1 MAFSL
6 SGKRTAVLFFL
17 TKLHT
22 ILLLII
28 RARQSLLSE
37 CQRISTLRFLLG
49 PRPGACGL
57 VVPGGLL
64 FYHVLF

>member
-22 ILLLII
+22 ILLLLI
-28 RARQSLLSE
+28 RPRQSLLSE

-49 PRPGACGL
+49 PRPGPCGL
-57 VVPGGLL
+57 VVPGGL